1 VKLVSSS
8 KSNKTIKSLTK
19 QVKTLKKLV
28 SVLQAHNKDSEDN
41 SSISSEEG
49 DVHFQYTCAAIAS
62 TNPNVAMA
70 LKSPKTWD
78 SDLRSVWLL
87 DSQSTFDLCCTRDFA
102 AKMQKAKQALNM
114 LSNGGGLRITKE
126 CMVLGYESWMW
137 FTKRAMTNI
146 ICMKNIIHLYQVTY
160 DSERR
165 TAFIVHQEEFGL
177 PNMVFD
183 IHPYGLHV

>member
-28 SVLQAHNKDSEDN
+28 SRLQAHNEDSKDD

-49 DVHFQYTCAAIAS
+49 DAHFQYTCAAIAS
-62 TNPNVAMA
+62 INPNVAMA
-70 LKSPKTWD
+70 LKSPKAWD
-78 SDLRSVWLL
+78 TDLRSVWLL
-87 DSQSTFDLCCTRDFA
+87 DSQSAFDVCCNTDFA
-102 AKMQKAKQALNM
+102 AKMRKAKQALNM
-114 LSNGGGLRITKE
+114 SSNGGALRITKE
-126 CMVLGYESWMW
+126 NMVLGYKFWMW
-137 FTKRAMTNI
+137 LTKRAMTNI
-146 ICMKNIIHLYQVTY
+146 IFPKNIICLYWVIYNSKQ
-160 DSERR
+160 R

-183 IHPYGLHV
+183 MHPCGL